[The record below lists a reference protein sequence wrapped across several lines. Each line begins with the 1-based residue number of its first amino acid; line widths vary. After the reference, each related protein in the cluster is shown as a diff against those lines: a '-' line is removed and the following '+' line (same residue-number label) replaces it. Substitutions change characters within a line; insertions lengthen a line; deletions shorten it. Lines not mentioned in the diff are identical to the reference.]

1 MEDEWERACTLGS
14 MDPWGFQSLSKPR
27 YKGAPEGCGGGGPKN
42 SGQMGFRQSFTP
54 LRAPGASVSTAEKT
68 HGREQIQRDRLPTA
82 GNRQGGEVAQVL
94 LQKGRSEKQ
103 ELQREV
109 GGASQGRPC
118 SGRGLLFSLPAS
130 LPREGP
136 DSHLLT
142 PLHVHLGP
150 HMLPPSPFQRALAAK
165 PGRRVAMS
173 LDSLPERQRDARASL
188 SPSTC
193 PSHLW
198 P

>member
-1 MEDEWERACTLGS
+1 MSRDDRWEMSGKELAHRGAWTLGGFRACQSPDTRETLKVVGEVV
-14 MDPWGFQSLSKPR
+14 PR
-27 YKGAPEGCGGGGPKN
+27 TVGRWDLGKASP
-42 SGQMGFRQSFTP
+42 P

-68 HGREQIQRDRLPTA
+68 HGRKQIQRDRLPTA

-103 ELQREV
+103 ELQQEV

-136 DSHLLT
+136 DSHLPT

-150 HMLPPSPFQRALAAK
+150 HMLPPSPFQRALAAN
-165 PGRRVAMS
+165 PGR
-173 LDSLPERQRDARASL
+173 LLP
-188 SPSTC
+188 C
-193 PSHLW
+193 P
-198 P
+198 